1 MKSKNMPGNKPDNL
15 DDLLEDC
22 DTLMLDM
29 DGTLLDLAYD
39 NYMWL
44 EHIPAEY
51 ARQNDLT
58 ESAARERLYAIMKS
72 LEGKLDWY
80 CLEHWSDALDLDIAA
95 LHRDENER
103 IGFLPGAQQFL
114 QNVSDHHVRVLLV
127 TNSHQHTLDIKTEVT
142 DIVDYFDGVY
152 TSHELGHAKED
163 QPFWHALQKAEN
175 FDPGKTVFV
184 DDNVTVLQ
192 SARDFGVEMLL
203 HITRPDTRH
212 PPREHEDFTGIEGV
226 RELLGQAAN

>member
-1 MKSKNMPGNKPDNL
+1 MKKKPENL
-15 DDLLEDC
+15 DDLLDAC

-51 ARQNDLT
+51 ARQNDLS
-58 ESAARERLYAIMKS
+58 EDVARDHLYATFKR

-80 CLEHWSDALDLDIAA
+80 CLDHWSEHLDLDVAA
-95 LHRDENER
+95 LHREQNGR

-114 QNVSDHHVRVLLV
+114 EVAADHHVRLLLV
-127 TNSHQHTLDIKTEVT
+127 TNSHQRTLDIKTEVT

-152 TSHELGHAKED
+152 TSHALGHAKED
-163 QPFWHALQKAEN
+163 QPFWHNLMDQEG
-175 FDPGKTVFV
+175 FDPAKTVFV
-184 DDNVTVLQ
+184 DDNVAVLQ
-192 SARDFGVEMLL
+192 SAREFGVEMLL
-203 HITRPDTRH
+203 HITRPDTRK
-212 PPREHEDFTGIEGV
+212 PAAEHDDFTGIEGV
-226 RELLGQAAN
+226 GELVD

>member
-1 MKSKNMPGNKPDNL
+1 MKPDNL
-15 DDLLEDC
+15 DDLLDDC

-58 ESAARERLYAIMKS
+58 EEAARERLYAIMKS
-72 LEGKLDWY
+72 LEGRFDWY

-103 IGFLPGAQQFL
+103 IGFLPGAREFL
-114 QNVSDHHVRVLLV
+114 EKVSAHQVRLLLV
-127 TNSHQHTLDIKTEVT
+127 TNCHQHTLDIKTEVT
-142 DIVDYFDGVY
+142 GIVEFFDGVY
-152 TSHELGHAKED
+152 TSHDLGHAKED
-163 QPFWHALQKAEN
+163 QPFWHALQHAEE
-175 FDPGKTVFV
+175 FDRRKTAFI
-184 DDNVTVLQ
+184 DDNVSVLQ
-192 SARDFGVEMLL
+192 SAREYGVEMLL
-203 HITRPDTRH
+203 HITRPDSRR
-212 PPREHEDFTGIEGV
+212 PPRYDENFVGITGV
-226 RELLGQAAN
+226 AELLG